1 MTSDLILQSSAAA
14 LYCKVL
20 VDIWRYYNRSA
31 QHDIPGWFYAILSV
45 IIGVLVSTLLSISQ
59 QIEMTPSTLASCVL
73 TGIIAAA
80 QAIGVTELQ
89 KRG

>member
-1 MTSDLILQSSAAA
+1 MTSDMILQSSAAA

-20 VDIWRYYNRSA
+20 VDIWRYYNKTS
-31 QHDIPGWFYAILSV
+31 QHDIPGWFYAGAAIVVGVIVSVLLSV
-45 IIGVLVSTLLSISQ
+45 AQNTEL
-59 QIEMTPSTLASCVL
+59 TPSTLASCIL
-73 TGIIAAA
+73 TGILAAA